1 MSAESK
7 LIKLEKISE
16 QNLICM
22 PCNYNHD
29 SYWFAKTDWLCR
41 CHKAREKEQHLTSG
55 EYEVFGELR
64 SKFGNL
70 NNLEV
75 LTTFFDA
82 VLKKR
87 DEMDS

>member
-1 MSAESK
+1 
-7 LIKLEKISE
+7 
-16 QNLICM
+16 M

-64 SKFGNL
+64 SKFRNL

-87 DEMDS
+87 D